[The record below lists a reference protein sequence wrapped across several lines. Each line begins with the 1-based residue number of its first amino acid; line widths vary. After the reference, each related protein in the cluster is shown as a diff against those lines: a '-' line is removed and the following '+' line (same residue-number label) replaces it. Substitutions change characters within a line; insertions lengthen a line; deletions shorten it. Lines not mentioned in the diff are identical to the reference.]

1 MYQIHTVFEGCPTSM
16 SLDNHLFIRKRRI
29 WLDRPIDADTA
40 TAVSQALMY
49 LDAVSN
55 GDITLMINSPG
66 GSVTDGN
73 VIIDMMASFHSA
85 VRTLAIGQASS
96 MAAQILACGTPGK
109 RYATKRSSI
118 LIHQPLGGVQGQ
130 ATDMEIMVREMLRVK
145 QETAQ
150 LLADKCHKDVEKVL
164 RDIERDYRM
173 TAQMAKDYGIIDHI
187 GLPKEE

>member
-73 VIIDMMASFHSA
+73 VIIDMMASLHSD
-85 VRTLAIGQASS
+85 VRTVAIVSPTI
-96 MAAQILACGTPGK
+96 MATSTFTLK
-109 RYATKRSSI
+109 
-118 LIHQPLGGVQGQ
+118 
-130 ATDMEIMVREMLRVK
+130 LR
-145 QETAQ
+145 
-150 LLADKCHKDVEKVL
+150 
-164 RDIERDYRM
+164 
-173 TAQMAKDYGIIDHI
+173 
-187 GLPKEE
+187 

>member
-73 VIIDMMASFHSA
+73 VIIDMMASLHSD
-85 VRTLAIGQASS
+85 VRTVAIGQASS

>member
-16 SLDNHLFIRKRRI
+16 SLENHLFIRERRI
-29 WLDRPIDADTA
+29 WLDRPIDAEAA
-40 TAVSQALMY
+40 TAVSRALMY
-49 LDAVSN
+49 LDGVGSE
-55 GDITLMINSPG
+55 DITLLINSPG

-73 VIIDMMASFHSA
+73 VIIDTMASLHSD
-85 VRTLAIGQASS
+85 VRTVAIGQASS

-109 RYATKRSSI
+109 RYATERSSI

-164 RDIERDYRM
+164 SDIERDYRM
-173 TAQMAKDYGIIDHI
+173 TALMAKDYGIIDHI

>member
-73 VIIDMMASFHSA
+73 VIIDTMASLHSD
-85 VRTLAIGQASS
+85 VRTVAIGQASS